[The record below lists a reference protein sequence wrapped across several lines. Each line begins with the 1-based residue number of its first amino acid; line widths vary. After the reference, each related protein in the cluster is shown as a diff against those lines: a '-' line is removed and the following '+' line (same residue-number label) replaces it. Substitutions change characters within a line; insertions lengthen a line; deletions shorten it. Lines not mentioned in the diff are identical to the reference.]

1 MDPVGCMASAT
12 RPANNDTATAT
23 NIWTSPACLGAFK
36 SRVAKLYAKHMKV
49 SEQEAQLRGIDFAF
63 AVGTPNRLLKLAD
76 IGALSFDGMQ
86 LLIMDVQAN
95 EKQQTIFDVK
105 ETAFD
110 LVTLYR
116 KHVHRAL
123 LAPQSK
129 LQMFLF

>member
-1 MDPVGCMASAT
+1 MRRFSMAAAALVARTRSAQVICGASART
-12 RPANNDTATAT
+12 
-23 NIWTSPACLGAFK
+23 
-36 SRVAKLYAKHMKV
+36 
-49 SEQEAQLRGIDFAF
+49 FAF